1 MIGNV
6 WSWVSSAHFC
16 CGNLKQRLLNTEMV
30 WNVLLCAVVT
40 SHIRE
45 ICREKKEIKHITKL
59 KTETLKKNKYLSQS
73 TLKYWRFWSIAN
85 TLLYQHINNNAPS
98 FLICLSILHKTP
110 PLHCGFPFLDCYVH
124 LKKRVPNY
132 SKLRFF
138 DRFTHINKAKT

>member
-1 MIGNV
+1 MSGLGCPVLTFVVGIWNKGCEILKWFEMFYCV
-6 WSWVSSAHFC
+6 QWLHHTSGRSA
-16 CGNLKQRLLNTEMV
+16 
-30 WNVLLCAVVT
+30 
-40 SHIRE
+40 
-45 ICREKKEIKHITKL
+45 EKKKKSNISQNWKQKH
-59 KTETLKKNKYLSQS
+59 LKKIKYLSQS

-85 TLLYQHINNNAPS
+85 TLLYRHINNSAPS

-138 DRFTHINKAKT
+138 NRFTHINKAKT